1 MSKGYVVA
9 NIRVKDQEK
18 FQQFSGMAGP
28 AIKKYGGKVLAR
40 GPDADRLEGNVS
52 GIVMMIEFES
62 KEAANTFY
70 YSEEYQAA
78 KAVREEC
85 SDTDFMIIEV
95 CLIRSNTQSYSST
108 SLRPPMDTHFH
119 IHDLLRWSSILQ

>member
-9 NIRVKDQEK
+9 NIRVEDQEK
-18 FQQFSGMAGP
+18 FKQFSGMAGP

-40 GPDADRLEGNVS
+40 GPDADRLEGNLS
-52 GIVMMIEFES
+52 GMVMLIEFES

-78 KAVREEC
+78 KAVREAC
-85 SDTDFMIIEV
+85 SDTDFMIIEGV
-95 CLIRSNTQSYSST
+95 SE
-108 SLRPPMDTHFH
+108 
-119 IHDLLRWSSILQ
+119 

>member
-1 MSKGYVVA
+1 MPKGYVVA
-9 NIRVKDQEK
+9 NIRIRDQDK

-28 AIKKYGGKVLAR
+28 AIKKFGGKVLAR
-40 GPDADRLEGNVS
+40 GPGAERLEGDVN

-70 YSEEYQAA
+70 YSDEYQAA

-85 SDTDFMIIEV
+85 SDTDFMIIEGV
-95 CLIRSNTQSYSST
+95 AE
-108 SLRPPMDTHFH
+108 
-119 IHDLLRWSSILQ
+119 

>member
-18 FQQFSGMAGP
+18 FKQFSGMAGP

-40 GPDADRLEGNVS
+40 GPDADRLEGDLS
-52 GIVMMIEFES
+52 GIVMLIEFES

-78 KAVREEC
+78 KAVREAC
-85 SDTDFMIIEV
+85 SDTDFMIIEGV
-95 CLIRSNTQSYSST
+95 SE
-108 SLRPPMDTHFH
+108 
-119 IHDLLRWSSILQ
+119 

>member
-1 MSKGYVVA
+1 MSRGYVVA
-9 NIRVKDQEK
+9 NIRVTNQEK
-18 FQQFSGMAGP
+18 FQRFSGMAGS

-78 KAVREEC
+78 KAVREAC
-85 SDTDFMIIEV
+85 SDTDFMIIEGV
-95 CLIRSNTQSYSST
+95 
-108 SLRPPMDTHFH
+108 PE
-119 IHDLLRWSSILQ
+119 

>member
-9 NIRVKDQEK
+9 NIRVKDREK
-18 FQQFSGMAGP
+18 FQHFSGMAGP

-40 GPDADRLEGNVS
+40 GPDAERLEGNVS

-70 YSEEYQAA
+70 NSEEYQAA

-85 SDTDFMIIEV
+85 SDTDFMIIEGV
-95 CLIRSNTQSYSST
+95 S
-108 SLRPPMDTHFH
+108 D
-119 IHDLLRWSSILQ
+119 

>member
-1 MSKGYVVA
+1 MSRGYVVA
-9 NIRVKDQEK
+9 NIRVTNQEK
-18 FQQFSGMAGP
+18 FQQFSGMAGS

-70 YSEEYQAA
+70 HSEEYQAA
-78 KAVREEC
+78 KSIREEC
-85 SDTDFMIIEV
+85 SDTDLMIAEGV
-95 CLIRSNTQSYSST
+95 E
-108 SLRPPMDTHFH
+108 D
-119 IHDLLRWSSILQ
+119 

>member
-28 AIKKYGGKVLAR
+28 AIMKYGGKVLAR
-40 GPDADRLEGNVS
+40 GPGADRLEGDVS

-62 KEAANTFY
+62 KEAANKFY

-78 KAVREEC
+78 KAVREAC
-85 SDTDFMIIEV
+85 SDTDFMIIEGV
-95 CLIRSNTQSYSST
+95 GE
-108 SLRPPMDTHFH
+108 
-119 IHDLLRWSSILQ
+119 

>member
-1 MSKGYVVA
+1 MPKGYVVA

-28 AIKKYGGKVLAR
+28 VIRKYGGKVLAR
-40 GPDADRLEGNVS
+40 GPGADRLEGDVS
-52 GIVMMIEFES
+52 GVVMMIEFES

-78 KAVREEC
+78 KAVREAC
-85 SDTDFMIIEV
+85 SETDFMIIEGV
-95 CLIRSNTQSYSST
+95 SE
-108 SLRPPMDTHFH
+108 
-119 IHDLLRWSSILQ
+119 